1 MTLAEYRRRR
11 RRLAKAIGPEAIAIL
26 PAASEVA
33 RNRDVHY
40 PFRQSSDFAYLTG
53 FPEPDAWLAIV
64 PQRKEGEFVLFCRPR
79 DPERE
84 QWDGPRIGP
93 EGAIERFG
101 ADQSH
106 PLTELDEQMP
116 KLIEGRKRLYYPIGT
131 APELDQRVMGWVRQ
145 VRAKARS
152 GAIAPEVF
160 INLGSVLH
168 EQRLIKGPSEIAVLR
183 RAARI
188 SAQAHLR
195 LMRLC
200 RPGLTEDRLAAEFRY
215 RCALSGATELAYP
228 SIVASGANACILHYV
243 ANSAELRD
251 GDLVL
256 VDAGC
261 ELSGY
266 ASDITRTFPVN
277 GRFNPAQRRIYELVL
292 KAQAAALARARPGR
306 RWNELQEAALR
317 VLTEGLVELGILQ
330 GKTKQLIKDEAYKPY
345 YMHRIGHWLG
355 MDVHDVG
362 EYRPDGKWRKL
373 EPGMVFTVEP
383 GLYLPSTEA
392 VPEPYRGIGV
402 RIEDMV
408 LITEEGH
415 EVLSEM
421 VPKDPDAIERLMQGG
436 RR

>member
-1 MTLAEYRRRR
+1 MTPAEYLRRR
-11 RRLAKAIGPEAIAIL
+11 RRLVKAIGPQSIVIL
-26 PAASEVA
+26 PAASERL

-40 PFRQSSDFAYLTG
+40 PFRQDSDFSYLTG
-53 FPEPDAWLAIV
+53 FPEPDAWCVLV
-64 PQRKEGEFVLFCRPR
+64 QKRKEGEFILFCRPR

-84 QWDGPRIGP
+84 QWDGMRIGP
-93 EGAIERFG
+93 EGAIKRFG

-106 PLTELDEQMP
+106 PMGALDEEMP
-116 KLIEGRKRLYYPIGT
+116 KLIEGCKRLYYPIGT
-131 APELDQRVMGWVRQ
+131 NTDLDNRVMGWVRQ

-152 GAIAPEVF
+152 GTRAPEVL
-160 INLGSVLH
+160 IDLGSILH
-168 EQRLIKGPSEIAVLR
+168 EQRLKKSAAEIAILR

-188 SAQAHLR
+188 SAQAHLK

-215 RCALSGATELAYP
+215 RCALAGASELAYP
-228 SIVASGANACILHYV
+228 SIVAGGAHACVLHYIEN
-243 ANSAELRD
+243 AAELRD

-277 GRFNPAQRRIYELVL
+277 GRFTPAQRQIYEWVL
-292 KAQAAALARARPGR
+292 KAQQAALKRAIPGR
-306 RWNELQEAALR
+306 RWNEPHEAALK
-317 VLTEGLVELGILQ
+317 VLTKGLVELGILD
-330 GKTKQLIKDEAYKPY
+330 GDPKQLIKDEAYKPY
-345 YMHRIGHWLG
+345 YMHRTGHWLG

-362 EYRPDGKWRKL
+362 DYQRDGEWRKL

-383 GLYLPSTEA
+383 GLYLPQIEA
-392 VPEPYRGIGV
+392 VPEEYRGIGV
-402 RIEDMV
+402 RIEDTV

-415 EVLSEM
+415 EILSDA
-421 VPKDPDAIERLMQGG
+421 VPKDPEAIEQLMQRG
-436 RR
+436 